1 MTHLHCYE
9 LPDLWAYLTS
19 MDLQVEGYRVVFD
32 AEHKPLIKRGLEL
45 LGKYMIT
52 HILGLDY
59 ADNIVVIAHK
69 SSLT

>member
-1 MTHLHCYE
+1 M
-9 LPDLWAYLTS
+9 
-19 MDLQVEGYRVVFD
+19 VFE
-32 AEHKPLIKRGLEL
+32 AEHKPLNKRGLEL

-52 HILGLDY
+52 RILGLDY